1 MPVWPCFNYP
11 ADLPAGVTS
20 RRVTQSAS
28 RRAGSKPGYP
38 CFSYPK
44 ICFDYPDDAVPG
56 TGSRNA
62 VQPPPDSK
70 LCFSYTVTHCF
81 RY

>member
-1 MPVWPCFNYP
+1 MPSMCFSYS

-20 RRVTQSAS
+20 RRAAQSAS
-28 RRAGSKPGYP
+28 RRGGSKPGYP
-38 CFSYPK
+38 CFSYPQM
-44 ICFDYPDDAVPG
+44 CFDYPDDAVLG

-62 VQPPPDSK
+62 IQSPPDSK
-70 LCFSYTVTHCF
+70 LCFSYPATDCF

>member
-1 MPVWPCFNYP
+1 MPSMCFSYS

-20 RRVTQSAS
+20 RRAAQSAS
-28 RRAGSKPGYP
+28 RRGVSKPGYP

-44 ICFDYPDDAVPG
+44 ICFDYLDDAVPG

-62 VQPPPDSK
+62 DQPPASK
-70 LCFSYTVTHCF
+70 LCFSYPATNCF
-81 RY
+81 RN